1 MAQMTKPEELRLFS
15 VKKSGQIERSSALGS
30 LKVRKVSRIFHD
42 VFFVSKIR
50 SFEFSR
56 QNLGILFR
64 VALNINKI
72 SRMFSC
78 FILSM
83 CFRLKTIDKSFIK
96 M

>member
-1 MAQMTKPEELRLFS
+1 MAENGENRRIEKY

-30 LKVRKVSRIFHD
+30 FLKVCKVSRIFHD
-42 VFFVSKIR
+42 VFFVSNIR
-50 SFEFSR
+50 IFEFSR

-64 VALNINKI
+64 VALNINKV